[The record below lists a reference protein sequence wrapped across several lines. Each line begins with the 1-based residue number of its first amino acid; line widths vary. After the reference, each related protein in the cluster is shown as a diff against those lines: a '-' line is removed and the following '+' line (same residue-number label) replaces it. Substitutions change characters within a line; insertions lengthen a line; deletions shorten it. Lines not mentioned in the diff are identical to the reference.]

1 MTKKWPEQEIGEAL
15 IEKNVDP
22 RGMEHLLELTFL
34 GGGSQPDLE
43 KARPEEVETSKKPK
57 SQQLEETFERMAG
70 GEFIPP
76 QYDPTIWAQ
85 TPKMSTRLARC
96 IRSYSRNTVGLGWSI
111 EPLKPASARDTSQDR
126 GTPEPAKPEGVED
139 GPPPS
144 GAALPPGGV
153 EMTKA
158 QIEPDAA
165 TDPGGG
171 EALPSNAGGG
181 SNGAVIGPTWDG
193 WSGLGASP
201 QSEVKRDERALEE
214 ARKREKREI
223 EWQTEALR
231 ELFEYPNSDMPF
243 TEVMFLVKTD
253 EETVGNGYLE
263 VVRNNAGRIVQMLH
277 VPAVTI
283 RRRLMR
289 SADANGQK
297 YEMAYGYIQ
306 IRGAQKKYF
315 KEFGDDR
322 VMDAYSGKWH
332 DGDEPLDPGRRAS
345 EIIHFPIYDP
355 TSQYYGAPRYVPS
368 ATAITGNR
376 QSAIRNVSFFENDAV
391 PRMALLVS
399 GGRLTGDSMQQI
411 EDFVRGKARGTDQA
425 HRVMIVQVEPH
436 KVGFQQQNKV
446 MVDLKPLTVGVTEDA
461 SFSQYRKDND
471 EEIREIFGLGQIFF
485 TSEGAN
491 RANAQVAREITNEQ
505 EFEPDRLAKEYL
517 INQTIVCDLLGH
529 IMQESADLNRDG
541 KLDADELR
549 RAVRRRVR
557 VRFRFARMSLTD
569 PMDQARSDQIYASL
583 GAITPNELRE
593 RLGKPPFP
601 EEFYFADK
609 PLSVAMAELSAGL
622 ALAISLDPE
631 QKPPQ
636 QEGAPGAE
644 GGAGGDVD
652 ITPKMPQQFPG
663 VPGPELAAAAAAPYA
678 EGIEVTGGA
687 EDRGSRHT
695 YPAARRRG
703 TVRVPPPAAMQ
714 IASELLA
721 DARRL
726 AMMDPQTLEREQED
740 GDGS

>member
-1 MTKKWPEQEIGEAL
+1 MKNWPDQEVSEAL
-15 IEKNVDP
+15 IEKRIDP
-22 RGMEHLLELTFL
+22 RGMERLLEVTFL
-34 GGGSQPDLE
+34 GGGSSDDLE
-43 KARPEEVETSKKPK
+43 KARPEEIEGKPQKAK
-57 SQQLEETFERMAG
+57 SQQLEETFERLAG
-70 GEFIPP
+70 GEFVPP
-76 QYDPTIWAQ
+76 QYDPTVWAQ

-96 IRSYSRNTVGLGWSI
+96 IRSYARNTVGLGWSV
-111 EPLKPASARDTSQDR
+111 EPLKPHSARDASQDR
-126 GTPEPAKPEGVED
+126 DTPDPAKPERAEA
-139 GPPPS
+139 PPP
-144 GAALPPGGV
+144 LPGDPGQ
-153 EMTKA
+153 MSKA
-158 QIEPDAA
+158 QIGDGPEGGAPDG
-165 TDPGGG
+165 P
-171 EALPSNAGGG
+171 AGASANGRANG
-181 SNGAVIGPTWDG
+181 RANGAARPELSWDG
-193 WSGLGASP
+193 WGGLGASS
-201 QSEVKRDERALEE
+201 QSAAESADRELEK

-231 ELFEYPNSDMPF
+231 ELFEYPNDAMPF

-263 VVRNNAGRIVQMLH
+263 IVRNNVGRITQMLH
-277 VPAVTI
+277 VPAVTV

-289 SADANGQK
+289 SSDANGQK

-315 KEFGDDR
+315 KEFGDGR

-332 DGDEPLDPGRRAS
+332 DGGEPLEIGRRAT

-368 ATAITGNR
+368 ATAIAGNR
-376 QSAIRNVSFFENDAV
+376 QSAMRNVAFFENDAV

-399 GGRLTGDSMQQI
+399 GGRLTGDSMQQV

-425 HRVMIVQVEPH
+425 HRVMIIQVEPH

-446 MVDLKPLTVGVTEDA
+446 MVELKPLTVGVTEDA
-461 SFSQYRKDND
+461 SFSNYRKDND

-505 EFEPDRLAKEYL
+505 EFEPDRLAKEYIL
-517 INQTIVCDLLGH
+517 NQTIVCDLLGH
-529 IMQESADLNRDG
+529 LMQESADLNRDG
-541 KLDADELR
+541 RLDEDELR
-549 RAVRRRVR
+549 RVVRRRVR

-569 PMDQARSDQIYASL
+569 PMDQARADQIYASL
-583 GAITPNELRE
+583 GAVTPNELRE

-601 EEFYFADK
+601 EEFFFADK

-622 ALAISLDPE
+622 ALAIAVNPE

-636 QEGAPGAE
+636 QPGEEGAPG
-644 GGAGGDVD
+644 GAAD
-652 ITPKMPQQFPG
+652 ITPEMPQKFPG
-663 VPGPELAAAAAAPYA
+663 VGGPSLAAAMEAPFA
-678 EGIEVTGGA
+678 EGIEVTGSAAGGT
-687 EDRGSRHT
+687 RSTGTRNT
-695 YPAARRRG
+695 YPAARRPGLIRL
-703 TVRVPPPAAMQ
+703 PPTAAFQ

-726 AMMDPQTLEREQED
+726 AMMDTRTVERED
-740 GDGS
+740 DHGA